1 MKFILNLILLNPSG
15 GWGSVYD
22 VYIHIYIHRIYKIHP
37 QDSKASSIH
46 LDSSSLAG
54 RSYTSQSTLRR
65 WGLYPRTEDWGWVML
80 RASRFTPQRSLKN
93 FISGDHPL
101 FFCSVFILCKRTSC
115 RQKNLGKIC
124 KIPPKFTGRSMVSC
138 RFSRTNPH
146 RETEDA
152 PNTLPHNAAARIRYK
167 SS

>member
-22 VYIHIYIHRIYKIHP
+22 IYIYIHRIYKIHP
-37 QDSKASSIH
+37 QDSKASWIP
-46 LDSSSLAG
+46 LDSSSAG

-65 WGLYPRTEDWGWVML
+65 WGLYPRTEDGL
-80 RASRFTPQRSLKN
+80 RDAEGFTIYIDLRMTERSLKKI
-93 FISGDHPL
+93 ISGDHPL
-101 FFCSVFILCKRTSC
+101 CFFCSVFIFCKRTSC

-138 RFSRTNPH
+138 RFSRKNPH
-146 RETEDA
+146 RETQDA
-152 PNTLPHNAAARIRYK
+152 PQHLAPQPER
-167 SS
+167 S